1 MIEKNQDL
9 LALFGRILLV
19 ILFIFSGVGK
29 ITGYEGTSG
38 YMSSHGVPLVSI
50 LLPLTIIVELGGAFA
65 LILGWFARPVA
76 LILFLFLIVITWVF
90 HTTGDPANNIQLL
103 KNISIMGGMLM
114 LAAHG
119 PGSLSLDAH
128 RRSYGEKKSS

>member
-29 ITGYEGTSG
+29 VTGYEGTAG
-38 YMSSHGVPLVSI
+38 YMSSHGVPLVTV
-50 LLPLTIIVELGGAFA
+50 LLPLTIVVELGGAFA
-65 LILGWFARPVA
+65 LILGWFARPVVI
-76 LILFLFLIVITWVF
+76 ILFLFLIVITWVF
-90 HTTGDPANNIQLL
+90 HTAGDPANNIQLL

-119 PGSLSLDAH
+119 PGSLSLDGH
-128 RRSYGEKKSS
+128 RRPYGKNKLS

>member
-29 ITGYEGTSG
+29 VTGYEGTAG
-38 YMSSHGVPLVSI
+38 YMSSHGVPLVTI
-50 LLPLTIIVELGGAFA
+50 LLPLTIVVELGGAFA

-90 HTTGDPANNIQLL
+90 HTGGDPANNIQLL

-119 PGSLSLDAH
+119 PGSLSVDGH
-128 RRSYGEKKSS
+128 RHPYGKNKLS